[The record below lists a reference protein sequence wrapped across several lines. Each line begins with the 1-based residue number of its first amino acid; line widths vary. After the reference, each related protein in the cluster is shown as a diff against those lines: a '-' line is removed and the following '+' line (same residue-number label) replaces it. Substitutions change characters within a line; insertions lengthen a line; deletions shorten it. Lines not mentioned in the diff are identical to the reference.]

1 MTDRAAAQTTVSP
14 LPAAAASPRDQVFAK
29 AWRVL
34 VLATFAVAGYT
45 YVRQW
50 TEIAVISGF
59 HLHVTDLLVAAALAS
74 FAGAARRRSLLSAAE
89 FALLALCSLLLLN
102 FARGVLATGATNAGN
117 AFRAYSGFIATTALA
132 LVAPPR
138 RDNLAWV
145 FDKVVLLGWGLVL
158 LSLLRLAL
166 GLDAFIAKEND
177 AENWG
182 EARTLNSA
190 GALMLA
196 EALLIALHRAF
207 CAAEAQVRR
216 RNWVAT
222 LAFAAALVVS
232 DQRTAIFAAVT
243 GVAVVIFMLPRRV
256 RPAAL
261 AAVSVA
267 AVAASGAFF
276 IGVIATNGELES
288 RLASTLASHDDTYD
302 WRIQQ
307 WGEYLDFYTSAPPLD
322 QLVGLPLGAGRAAGL
337 ASKGSLLIN
346 TAHSEYI
353 ALLIGSGAIG
363 EFLFVLTLI
372 VTAGRGVALLARGAG
387 ERAPQLGLTLAI
399 IVTLA
404 IFGYTY
410 ALWDEQGLLL
420 ALAART
426 IFAVRAKPRGP
437 FGQRSSASSSVANHR
452 GRREG
457 AAEPTGARAG
467 KP

>member
-45 YVRQW
+45 YVREW

-117 AFRAYSGFIATTALA
+117 AFRPYSGFIATTALA
-132 LVAPPR
+132 LVAPPP

-145 FDKVVLLGWGLVL
+145 FDKVVLLGWGLIL

-182 EARTLNSA
+182 EARTLNGA

-196 EALLIALHRAF
+196 EALLIALNRAF

-243 GVAVVIFMLPRRV
+243 GVMVVIFMLPRRV

-307 WGEYLDFYTSAPPLD
+307 WGEYLDLYASAPPLD
-322 QLVGLPLGAGRAAGL
+322 QLVGLPIGVGHAAGL

-399 IVTLA
+399 IVMLA
-404 IFGYTY
+404 IFCYTY
-410 ALWDEQGLLL
+410 ALPDEQGLLL

-437 FGQRSSASSSVANHR
+437 FGQRSSASSSVANHP

-457 AAEPTGARAG
+457 AAEPAGATGG